1 MLPTPAAM
9 LSMHRRHP
17 PQTAAVVQNGTV
29 AVKGGGG
36 DCLGDYT
43 IVVSYIVAVHG
54 LGLRIDYLRG

>member
-1 MLPTPAAM
+1 M